1 MSRLKISANKIT
13 ALRILGTIVLV
24 FLKVPSAVFYLIYTL
39 TGITDVLDGYFARK
53 TGTASEFG
61 ARLDS
66 VSDIIFYTV
75 MLLKLLPSLISALPK
90 RIWLAVGLAL
100 ILRII
105 SYTVAAVKYRTFAS
119 LHTYL
124 NKLTGLAV
132 FAVPYLF
139 YTDIGAAYS
148 CAVAALAVIS
158 SGEELIIHIIGK
170 KYDPSVKY
178 VLSNKIHN
186 A

>member
-75 MLLKLLPSLISALPK
+75 MLLKLLPSLI
-90 RIWLAVGLAL
+90 
-100 ILRII
+100 
-105 SYTVAAVKYRTFAS
+105 
-119 LHTYL
+119 
-124 NKLTGLAV
+124 
-132 FAVPYLF
+132 
-139 YTDIGAAYS
+139 
-148 CAVAALAVIS
+148 
-158 SGEELIIHIIGK
+158 
-170 KYDPSVKY
+170 
-178 VLSNKIHN
+178 
-186 A
+186 